1 MSAATDRFAGARAVA
16 DAVLYEG
23 YLLYPYRASARK
35 NQMRWQFGV
44 LVPPAMADAYERSSV
59 RTECVVD
66 PGATPALHVRLRC
79 LQLQHRTVE
88 AARRD
93 GFEPVDV
100 LDVDGIP
107 WCAWDEAVEHDVE
120 IAVVN
125 LLPCSRARREVAALL
140 PAGCDV
146 EELRSETGELVGR
159 AIRTREAVAG
169 VVRIETTWADGSG
182 IYLAVSVT
190 VENSTDWM
198 RPAKALERPPCRTG
212 SAPLNDAVGPDWTRP
227 AASRDEVMRRSLV
240 AVHTLLAIDDGTF
253 VSSLD
258 PPPPAAAAVAGCH
271 NDGTFP
277 VLVGGGGDVM
287 LSSPIILYDQPEIAP
302 ESAGDLYDATEIDEI
317 LALRVLTLTD
327 DEKSEARGTDAW
339 AAAIVDRCDD
349 MPPEM
354 WARLHGA
361 IRSITPVAEE
371 SQEITPWWDPD
382 ADSAV
387 DPWSECTEVAG
398 VELGAGSKVVLRPGH
413 RRADAHDMFLA
424 GMNATVTGVFRD
436 AEGEVHLAVTVDDDP
451 ANEELAW
458 QGRYLF
464 FRPDEVEPLLRS
476 PATQAAAGRSS
487 AGASSL
493 AEDEGRAPVREQV
506 QR

>member
-44 LVPPAMADAYERSSV
+44 LVPRAMADAYERSSV

-140 PAGCDV
+140 PAGRDV

-190 VENSTDWM
+190 VENVTHWSSPT
-198 RPAKALERPPCRTG
+198 
-212 SAPLNDAVGPDWTRP
+212 
-227 AASRDEVMRRSLV
+227 ASRDEVMRRSLV

-327 DEKSEARGTDAW
+327 DEKSEARGTDAR

-464 FRPDEVEPLLRS
+464 FRPDEVEPLRRS

-493 AEDEGRAPVREQV
+493 AEDEGRAP
-506 QR
+506 

>member
-59 RTECVVD
+59 RTECIVD

-125 LLPCSRARREVAALL
+125 LLPCSRARGRLPPSSRRVATSRSCAPRRVSWSAGRSA
-140 PAGCDV
+140 PA
-146 EELRSETGELVGR
+146 RR
-159 AIRTREAVAG
+159 
-169 VVRIETTWADGSG
+169 W
-182 IYLAVSVT
+182 
-190 VENSTDWM
+190 
-198 RPAKALERPPCRTG
+198 PAWFASRPPGPTARVSTSPSRSPSRTARTG
-212 SAPLNDAVGPDWTRP
+212 RGRR
-227 AASRDEVMRRSLV
+227 ASRDEVMRRSLV

-327 DEKSEARGTDAW
+327 DEKSEARGTDAR

-464 FRPDEVEPLLRS
+464 FRPDEVEPLR
-476 PATQAAAGRSS
+476 PATQPGWPLLGWRLVARRRSD
-487 AGASSL
+487 L
-493 AEDEGRAPVREQV
+493 RE
-506 QR
+506 RSR